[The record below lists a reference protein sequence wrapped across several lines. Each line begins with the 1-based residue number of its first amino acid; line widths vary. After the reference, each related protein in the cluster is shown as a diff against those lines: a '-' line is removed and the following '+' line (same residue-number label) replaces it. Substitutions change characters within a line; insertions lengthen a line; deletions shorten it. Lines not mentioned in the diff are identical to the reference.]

1 MDEDQLLRR
10 LAAVEALHAGAGT
23 PGERE
28 AAAAARDRIRARLEK
43 LKVEDPPVEHTFS
56 LTDGWSRRLLLAL
69 MRRYGLKPYRYPRQ
83 RRTTVRAKVPRR
95 FVDEVL
101 WPQYLQLSKLLH
113 DYLSEATDR
122 VIALGLQA
130 DASEAEETPEPAGN
144 IGPQGSDLDV

>member
-1 MDEDQLLRR
+1 MERQGV
-10 LAAVEALHAGAGT
+10 AAVEALHAGAGT

-28 AAAAARDRIRARLEK
+28 AASAARDRIRARLEK
-43 LKVEDPPVEHTFS
+43 LKVEDPPVEYTFS
-56 LTDGWSRRLLLAL
+56 LTDGWSRRLFLAL

-83 RRTTVRAKVPRR
+83 RRTTVRAKVPIR

-122 VIALGLQA
+122 VIALALQA
-130 DASEAEETPEPAGN
+130 DASEAEETPEPADN
-144 IGPQGSDLDV
+144 IGPEGSDLDI

>member
-1 MDEDQLLRR
+1 MDEEQLLRR
-10 LAAVEALHAGAGT
+10 LAAIEALHAGAGT

-28 AAAAARDRIRARLEK
+28 AAAAARDRILARLEK
-43 LKVEDPPVEHTFS
+43 LKVEDPPVEYTFS

-69 MRRYGLKPYRYPRQ
+69 MRRYGIKPYRYPRQ
-83 RRTTVRAKVPRR
+83 RRTTVRAKVPTR

-113 DYLSEATDR
+113 DYLTEATDR

-130 DASEAEETPEPAGN
+130 DASEAEETPEPPGS
-144 IGPQGSDLDV
+144 IGPKGADLDF